1 MIKFF
6 IFLLFFLLYQSV
18 SISKINEIENF
29 NQKYLSNYFSGIVS
43 LKNEETEASFK
54 FLENSY
60 PISETHKNYLKN
72 YLVSLVMNRQVDK
85 AIKKIKDNEVN
96 TEIFLE
102 KEVLLFVDSIKKKNF
117 IKSQTHMTNLEDSP
131 EINDTISVILY
142 ETLKNYI
149 RVFNTRDSSSY
160 LQKNFGEL
168 DQINLIFLNCYL
180 DKNQTIQLFDKF
192 IASDGTNSR
201 YIYFY
206 IDHLIEKKK
215 LKEASIIANKISD
228 LDSSLLLSQIKYWS
242 KNFEYAEIN
251 NLFSC
256 NSEKDLI
263 AEFFYLIASLYS
275 SQGQYFES
283 NFYLILSDY
292 LNPKFYPNSALLI
305 ENYVD
310 NKRYK
315 LAKKELGKIT
325 KKNLLFDWFKIKKK
339 ASIIEAEEEEEE
351 QNALKFVKK
360 NYELLKSANAKIKFD
375 MANILRNFKDYKYSI
390 KIYSDLI
397 EKNNFNNEEFADLYY
412 KRGTCFERMK
422 NYKKADEDFLNSL
435 KLDPND
441 AYVLNY
447 LGYSWLE
454 RSYKINEAMKML
466 QKAYDLMSNDP
477 YITDSIGWAYFLLKD
492 FKNAK
497 KYLQQ
502 AVKLM
507 PYDPIVNDHYGD
519 VLWRLEKK
527 IQARYFWNGALKLD
541 GVDEEMRKKIKNK
554 LVYGL

>member
-117 IKSQTHMTNLEDSP
+117 IKSQSHMTNLENSP

-168 DQINLIFLNCYL
+168 DEINLIFLNCYL

-206 IDHLIEKKK
+206 IDHLLEKKK
-215 LKEASIIANKISD
+215 LKEASIITNKISD

-242 KNFEYAEIN
+242 KNSKYEEIN

-283 NFYLILSDY
+283 NFYLILSYY

-339 ASIIEAEEEEEE
+339 ASIIEAEEEE

-360 NYELLKSANAKIKFD
+360 NYELLNSANAKIKFD

>member
-117 IKSQTHMTNLEDSP
+117 IKSQSHMTNLENSP

-168 DQINLIFLNCYL
+168 DEINLIFLNCYL

-206 IDHLIEKKK
+206 IDHLLEKKK

-242 KNFEYAEIN
+242 KNSKYEEIN

-292 LNPKFYPNSALLI
+292 LNPKFYPNTALLI

-339 ASIIEAEEEEEE
+339 ASIIEAEEEEE

-360 NYELLKSANAKIKFD
+360 NYELLNSANAKIKFD

>member
-117 IKSQTHMTNLEDSP
+117 IKSQSHMTNLENSP

-168 DQINLIFLNCYL
+168 DEINLIFLNCYL

-206 IDHLIEKKK
+206 IDHLLEKKK

-242 KNFEYAEIN
+242 KNSKYEEIN

-283 NFYLILSDY
+283 NFYLILSYY

-339 ASIIEAEEEEEE
+339 ASIIEAEEEE

>member
-117 IKSQTHMTNLEDSP
+117 IKSQSHMTNLENSS

-168 DQINLIFLNCYL
+168 DEINLIFLNCYL

-206 IDHLIEKKK
+206 IDHLLEKKK

-242 KNFEYAEIN
+242 KNSEYEEIN

-339 ASIIEAEEEEEE
+339 ASIIEAEEEE

-360 NYELLKSANAKIKFD
+360 NYELLNSANAKIKFD

>member
-117 IKSQTHMTNLEDSP
+117 IKSQSHMTNLENSP

-168 DQINLIFLNCYL
+168 DEINLIFLNCYL

-206 IDHLIEKKK
+206 IDHLLEKKK

-242 KNFEYAEIN
+242 KNSEYGEIN

-339 ASIIEAEEEEEE
+339 ASIIEAEEEE

-477 YITDSIGWAYFLLKD
+477 YITDSIGWAYFLLED

-541 GVDEEMRKKIKNK
+541 GVDEEMKKKIKNK

>member
-1 MIKFF
+1 M
-6 IFLLFFLLYQSV
+6 LVFLLYQSV
-18 SISKINEIENF
+18 SISKTNEIENF

-60 PISETHKNYLKN
+60 PISETHNNYLKN

-85 AIKKIKDNEVN
+85 AIKKIKDNKVN

-102 KEVLLFVDSIKKKNF
+102 KELLLFVDSIKKKNF
-117 IKSQTHMTNLEDSP
+117 IKSQSHMTNLENSP

-149 RVFNTRDSSSY
+149 RVFNSRNSSSY

-168 DQINLIFLNCYL
+168 DEINLIFLNCYL

-206 IDHLIEKKK
+206 IDYLLEKKK
-215 LKEASIIANKISD
+215 LKEVSIISNKISD

-242 KNFEYAEIN
+242 KNSEYEKIN

-256 NSEKDLI
+256 DSEKDLI

-315 LAKKELGKIT
+315 LAKKVLDKIP
-325 KKNLLFDWFKIKKK
+325 KKNLLFDWFKIKKR
-339 ASIIEAEEEEEE
+339 ASIIEAEEEE

-360 NYELLKSANAKIKFD
+360 NYELLKSPNAKIKFD
-375 MANILRNFKDYKYSI
+375 MANILRNFKDYKSSI

-397 EKNNFNNEEFADLYY
+397 EKNDFNNEEFADLFY

-422 NYKKADEDFLNSL
+422 NYKKGDEDFLNSL

-466 QKAYDLMSNDP
+466 QRAYDLMSNDP

-492 FKNAK
+492 FKKAK
-497 KYLQQ
+497 KFLQQ

>member
-96 TEIFLE
+96 SEIFLE

-117 IKSQTHMTNLEDSP
+117 IKSQSHMTNLENSP

-168 DQINLIFLNCYL
+168 DEINLIFLNCYL

-206 IDHLIEKKK
+206 IDHLLEKKK

-242 KNFEYAEIN
+242 KNSKYEEIN

-305 ENYVD
+305 ENYID

-339 ASIIEAEEEEEE
+339 ASIIEAEEEEE

-360 NYELLKSANAKIKFD
+360 NYELLNSANAKIKFD

>member
-117 IKSQTHMTNLEDSP
+117 IKSQSHMTNLENSP

-168 DQINLIFLNCYL
+168 DEINLIFLNCYL

-206 IDHLIEKKK
+206 IDHLLEKKK

-242 KNFEYAEIN
+242 KNSKYEEIN

-339 ASIIEAEEEEEE
+339 ASIIEAEEEEE

-527 IQARYFWNGALKLD
+527 IQARYFWNGVLKLD

>member
-60 PISETHKNYLKN
+60 PISETHKNHLKN

-117 IKSQTHMTNLEDSP
+117 IKSQSHMTNLENSP

-168 DQINLIFLNCYL
+168 DEINLIFLNCYL

-206 IDHLIEKKK
+206 IDHLLEKKK
-215 LKEASIIANKISD
+215 LKETSIIANKISD

-242 KNFEYAEIN
+242 KNSKYEEIN

-283 NFYLILSDY
+283 NFYLILSYY

-339 ASIIEAEEEEEE
+339 ASIIEAEEEE

-360 NYELLKSANAKIKFD
+360 NYELLNSANAKIKFD

>member
-60 PISETHKNYLKN
+60 PISETHKNHLKN

-117 IKSQTHMTNLEDSP
+117 IKSQSHMTNLENSP

-168 DQINLIFLNCYL
+168 DEINLIFLNCYL

-206 IDHLIEKKK
+206 IDHLLEKKK

-228 LDSSLLLSQIKYWS
+228 LDSSLLLSQIKYLS
-242 KNFEYAEIN
+242 KNSEYEEIN

-283 NFYLILSDY
+283 NFYLILSYY

-339 ASIIEAEEEEEE
+339 ASIIEAEEEEE

-360 NYELLKSANAKIKFD
+360 NYELLNSANAKIKFD

-397 EKNNFNNEEFADLYY
+397 EKNNFNNEEFADLFY

>member
-43 LKNEETEASFK
+43 LKNEETGASFK

-60 PISETHKNYLKN
+60 PISETHNNYLKN
-72 YLVSLVMNRQVDK
+72 YLASLVMNRQVDK
-85 AIKKIKDNEVN
+85 AIKKIKDNKVN

-102 KEVLLFVDSIKKKNF
+102 KELLLFVDSIKKKNF
-117 IKSQTHMTNLEDSP
+117 IKSQSHMTNLENSP

-149 RVFNTRDSSSY
+149 RVFNSRNSSSY

-168 DQINLIFLNCYL
+168 DEINLIFLNCYL
-180 DKNQTIQLFDKF
+180 DKNQTIQFFDKF

-206 IDHLIEKKK
+206 IDYLLEKKK
-215 LKEASIIANKISD
+215 LKEVSIISNKISD

-242 KNFEYAEIN
+242 KNSEYEKIN

-256 NSEKDLI
+256 KSEKDLI

-292 LNPKFYPNSALLI
+292 LNPKFYPNLALLI
-305 ENYVD
+305 ENHVD

-315 LAKKELGKIT
+315 LAKRELDKIT
-325 KKNLLFDWFKIKKK
+325 KKSLLLDWFKIKKK
-339 ASIIEAEEEEEE
+339 ASIIEAEDEEE

-360 NYELLKSANAKIKFD
+360 KYELLKSQNAKIKFD

-390 KIYSDLI
+390 KIYSDLL
-397 EKNNFNNEEFADLYY
+397 EKNNFNNEELADLFY

-422 NYKKADEDFLNSL
+422 NYKKADEDFVNSL

-519 VLWRLEKK
+519 VLWKLEKK

>member
-96 TEIFLE
+96 SEIFLE

-117 IKSQTHMTNLEDSP
+117 IKSQSHMTNLENSP

-168 DQINLIFLNCYL
+168 DEINLIFLNCYL

-206 IDHLIEKKK
+206 IDHLLEKKK
-215 LKEASIIANKISD
+215 LKEASIITNKISD

-242 KNFEYAEIN
+242 KNSKYEEIN

-283 NFYLILSDY
+283 NFYLILSYY

-339 ASIIEAEEEEEE
+339 ASIIEAEEEE

-375 MANILRNFKDYKYSI
+375 MANILRNFKDYNYSI

>member
-117 IKSQTHMTNLEDSP
+117 IKSQSHMTNLENSP

-168 DQINLIFLNCYL
+168 DEINLIFLNCYL

-206 IDHLIEKKK
+206 IDHLLEKKK

-242 KNFEYAEIN
+242 KNSKYEEIN

-283 NFYLILSDY
+283 NFYLILSYY

-339 ASIIEAEEEEEE
+339 ASIIEAEEEE

-397 EKNNFNNEEFADLYY
+397 EKNNFNNEEFADLFY

>member
-18 SISKINEIENF
+18 TISKINEIENF

-117 IKSQTHMTNLEDSP
+117 IKSQSHMTNLENSP
-131 EINDTISVILY
+131 EINDTISLILY

-149 RVFNTRDSSSY
+149 RVFNTRNSSSY

-168 DQINLIFLNCYL
+168 DEINLIFLNCYL

-206 IDHLIEKKK
+206 IDHLLEKKK

-242 KNFEYAEIN
+242 KNSKYEEIN

-339 ASIIEAEEEEEE
+339 ASIIEAEEEEE

-360 NYELLKSANAKIKFD
+360 NYELLNSANAKIKFD

>member
-117 IKSQTHMTNLEDSP
+117 IKSQSHMTNLENSP

-168 DQINLIFLNCYL
+168 DEINLIFLNCYL

-206 IDHLIEKKK
+206 IDHLLEKKK

-242 KNFEYAEIN
+242 KNSEYEEIN

-283 NFYLILSDY
+283 NFYLILSYY

-339 ASIIEAEEEEEE
+339 ASIIEAEEEEE

-360 NYELLKSANAKIKFD
+360 NYELLNSANAKIKFD

-397 EKNNFNNEEFADLYY
+397 KKNNFNNEEFADLYY

>member
-6 IFLLFFLLYQSV
+6 VFLLFFLLYQSV
-18 SISKINEIENF
+18 SISKINQIENF

-117 IKSQTHMTNLEDSP
+117 IKSQSHMTNLENSP

-168 DQINLIFLNCYL
+168 DEINLIFLNCYL

-206 IDHLIEKKK
+206 IDHLLEKKK

-242 KNFEYAEIN
+242 KNSEYEEIN

-339 ASIIEAEEEEEE
+339 ASIIEAEEEE

-360 NYELLKSANAKIKFD
+360 NYELLNSANAKIKFD

-397 EKNNFNNEEFADLYY
+397 EKNNFNNQEFADLFY